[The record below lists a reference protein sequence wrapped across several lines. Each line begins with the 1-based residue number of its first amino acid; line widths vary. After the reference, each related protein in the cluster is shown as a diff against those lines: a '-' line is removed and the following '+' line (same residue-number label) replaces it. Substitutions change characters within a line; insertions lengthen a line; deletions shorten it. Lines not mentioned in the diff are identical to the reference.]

1 MYAKVVTTGM
11 TQWPETNEIIARNRR
26 VGCSMTGIAQFV
38 DKWGRIRLSEKI
50 VGSPKGHRNFMNRRL
65 DHLVREEGK
74 EELIRWCEKGYKKVR
89 EWDATYSSWMDIPTS
104 VKVTSIKPSG
114 TVSLLGGATPGMHWP
129 IERYY
134 KRRMRIADTSPLLT
148 VMRNAGYHIEDDVY
162 ADNTKV
168 VTFPVYC
175 GSDTVRTESEVSV
188 REQFEM
194 ASLLQRHWA
203 DNQVSV
209 TIKFWKEPTEE
220 EFPIHLT
227 RMLTAFG
234 DGDERK
240 LVRLLGPLW
249 TSLSS
254 MKVFPMLWDVLA
266 NFGTKPIR
274 DLIDHYIECH
284 FSIEIE
290 EDDEE
295 EKKQRI
301 DAVLRAVKATELAT
315 LLFEYQD
322 QLKAVSLLPMETG
335 VYAQAPYE
343 RVTEDAYHSMLKEVK
358 VIDNSAVMF
367 QPEQPIG
374 CDGDACTLAHSS
386 T

>member
-1 MYAKVVTTGM
+1 
-11 TQWPETNEIIARNRR
+11 
-26 VGCSMTGIAQFV
+26 MTGIAQFV
-38 DKWGRIRLSEKI
+38 DKWGRIRISEKI

-65 DHLVREEGK
+65 DHLVREEGRV
-74 EELIRWCEKGYKKVR
+74 ELVRWCETGYKKVR

-104 VKVTSIKPSG
+104 IKVTSIKPSG

-134 KRRMRIADTSPLLT
+134 KRRMRIADTSPLLPVLET
-148 VMRNAGYHIEDDVY
+148 AGYHVEEDVY

-175 GSDTVRTESEVSV
+175 GTDTVRTESEVPM

-194 ASLLQRHWA
+194 AALLQRHWA

-209 TIKFWKEPTEE
+209 TIKFWKEPTPE
-220 EFPIHLT
+220 EFPTHLT
-227 RMLTAFG
+227 RLLTAF
-234 DGDERK
+234 DGEEEALKRH
-240 LVRLLGPLW
+240 LGESW
-249 TSLSS
+249 SS
-254 MKVFPMLWDVLA
+254 MDAKKVVPMLWNILA
-266 NFGTKPIR
+266 NTGTKPLS
-274 DLIDHYIECH
+274 DLINHYMESH

-290 EDDEE
+290 DADESANN
-295 EKKQRI
+295 QRI
-301 DAVLRAVKATELAT
+301 DAILRVVKATEIAT

-343 RVTEDAYHSMLKEVK
+343 RVTEDAYHSMLGEVK
-358 VIDNSAVMF
+358 VIDNSAVMV

-374 CDGDACTLAHSS
+374 CDGDACTLSHSS